1 MTKTV
6 ILMRHARAEDARIG
20 MRDFDRHLTEDG
32 CAMTEKVA
40 AHLQA
45 LGITLDRIIAS
56 SAARTKE
63 TAEIIA
69 AGVGSSGPLIVRDK
83 LYNATAD
90 SFASAVGQECDDDET
105 SVLVVGHNPGIGG
118 LICHWAEESLF
129 VPPATLAIFEVAADQ
144 HWNAVRLHTQPV
156 PQLVGLIQDG
166 AIVRQLKAP

>member
-1 MTKTV
+1 
-6 ILMRHARAEDARIG
+6 
-20 MRDFDRHLTEDG
+20 
-32 CAMTEKVA
+32 MTEKVA
-40 AHLQA
+40 AHLLA
-45 LGITLDRIIAS
+45 LGVALDRIITS

-69 AGVGSSGPLIVRDK
+69 SGVGSSGPLVVRDR

-90 SFASAVGQECDDDET
+90 SFASAVGQECDEDET

-118 LICHWAEESLF
+118 LMCHWAEESLF

-144 HWNAVRLHTQPV
+144 QWNTVRLHSQPV

-166 AIVRQLKAP
+166 AIVRQRTAP

>member
-1 MTKTV
+1 MSKTV

-40 AHLQA
+40 AQLQA
-45 LGITLDRIIAS
+45 LGVTLDRIVAS

-63 TAEIIA
+63 TAEIMA
-69 AGVGSSGPLIVRDK
+69 AGVGSSAPLIVRDR

-118 LICHWAEESLF
+118 LMCHWAEESLVCAARNSGDF
-129 VPPATLAIFEVAADQ
+129 RSRCGPPME
-144 HWNAVRLHTQPV
+144 RCS
-156 PQLVGLIQDG
+156 
-166 AIVRQLKAP
+166 APYSTNSTTCRPDSGRGHRTST

>member
-1 MTKTV
+1 
-6 ILMRHARAEDARIG
+6 MRHARAEDARVG

-40 AHLQA
+40 ARLKT
-45 LGITLDRIIAS
+45 LGVKLDRVIAS

-63 TAEIIA
+63 TAEIMA
-69 AGVGSSGPLIVRDK
+69 AGVGSSGPLIVRDR

-90 SFASAVGQECDDDET
+90 SFASAIGQECDDEET

-118 LICHWAEESLF
+118 LMCHWAEESLF
-129 VPPATLAIFEVAADQ
+129 VPPGTLAIFEVAADLQ
-144 HWNAVRLHTQPV
+144 WNSVRLHTQPT

-166 AIVRQLKAP
+166 AIVRQRKAP

>member
-6 ILMRHARAEDARIG
+6 VLMRHARAEDARTG

-45 LGITLDRIIAS
+45 LGVTLDRIIAS
-56 SAARTKE
+56 SAARTRE
-63 TAEIIA
+63 TAEIMA
-69 AGVGSSGPLIVRDK
+69 AGVGSSVPLVVRER
-83 LYNATAD
+83 LYNAAAD
-90 SFASAVGQECDDDET
+90 TFASSVGQECDEDET

-118 LICHWAEESLF
+118 LMCHWAEKSLF
-129 VPPATLAIFEVAADQ
+129 VPPATLAIFEVTAGQ
-144 HWNAVRLHTQPV
+144 KWNTVRLHTQPT

-166 AIVRQLKAP
+166 AIVRQSKAP

>member
-1 MTKTV
+1 
-6 ILMRHARAEDARIG
+6 
-20 MRDFDRHLTEDG
+20 
-32 CAMTEKVA
+32 MTEKVA

-45 LGITLDRIIAS
+45 LEITLDRIVAS

-69 AGVGSSGPLIVRDK
+69 AGVGSSCPLIVRER

-118 LICHWAEESLF
+118 LMCHWAEESLF
-129 VPPATLAIFEVAADQ
+129 VPPATLAIFEVAADHQ
-144 HWNAVRLHTQPV
+144 WNAVRLHTQPT

-166 AIVRQLKAP
+166 AIVRQRKAP